1 MTVLDILKTY
11 SYYCMD
17 SCFHIFL
24 PLNVKIFFSVSHK
37 RCLLRLND
45 VKGHAVRH
53 FVLYMVCLYVV
64 VCVFSRH
71 KLAFSQSRVTSYL
84 FDGSGFALVNNI
96 ERRGKI
102 GIVTRFDIEVRTV
115 ANNGIL
121 FLMVNEV
128 NMLPL

>member
-1 MTVLDILKTY
+1 
-11 SYYCMD
+11 
-17 SCFHIFL
+17 
-24 PLNVKIFFSVSHK
+24 
-37 RCLLRLND
+37 
-45 VKGHAVRH
+45 
-53 FVLYMVCLYVV
+53 MVCLYIAIS
-64 VCVFSRH
+64 VFFRH

-128 NMLPL
+128 NMVSL

>member
-1 MTVLDILKTY
+1 MLR
-11 SYYCMD
+11 
-17 SCFHIFL
+17 
-24 PLNVKIFFSVSHK
+24 FFSDVSHK
-37 RCLLRLND
+37 RCLLSWND
-45 VKGHAVRH
+45 IKVYTLRQ
-53 FVLYMVCLYVV
+53 FVLYMVCLYIVIS
-64 VCVFSRH
+64 VFSRH

-84 FDGSGFALVNNI
+84 FDGNGFALVNSI

-128 NMLPL
+128 KKKKLIIIVCS